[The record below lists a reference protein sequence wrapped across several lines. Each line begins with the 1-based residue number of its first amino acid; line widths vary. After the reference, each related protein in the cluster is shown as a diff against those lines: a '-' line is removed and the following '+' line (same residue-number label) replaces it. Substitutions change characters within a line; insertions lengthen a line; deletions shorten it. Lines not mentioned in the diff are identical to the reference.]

1 MYLSNNPFL
10 VPCLQESRT
19 RGQRMPL
26 FLCLNTLIYVFIE
39 QKEPQTNLYVH
50 RSTNP
55 PTSTRS
61 LSVFY
66 DLSLFWLTRLWHFLM
81 QWYIF
86 IYMYRHTKYI
96 KTYSL
101 KSISTLCARPKC
113 FYPSCESMH
122 FSCANFPSFC
132 FTVL

>member
-1 MYLSNNPFL
+1 MYMNLSNNPFL
-10 VPCLQESRT
+10 VPCLQESRS
-19 RGQRMPL
+19 MYAII
-26 FLCLNTLIYVFIE
+26 LCLNTLIYVFIE

-86 IYMYRHTKYI
+86 IYRHTKYI

-101 KSISTLCARPKC
+101 KSISTMCARPKC
-113 FYPSCESMH
+113 FYPRCKSMH

>member
-1 MYLSNNPFL
+1 MYMNLSNNPFV

-86 IYMYRHTKYI
+86 IYRHTKYI

-101 KSISTLCARPKC
+101 KSISTMCARWTF
-113 FYPSCESMH
+113 FYPSCEWMH

>member
-10 VPCLQESRT
+10 VPYLQESRT
-19 RGQRMPL
+19 RGQCMPL
-26 FLCLNTLIYVFIE
+26 FYACVFIE
-39 QKEPQTNLYVH
+39 QKEPQNNLYVH

-81 QWYIF
+81 Q
-86 IYMYRHTKYI
+86 
-96 KTYSL
+96 
-101 KSISTLCARPKC
+101 
-113 FYPSCESMH
+113 
-122 FSCANFPSFC
+122 
-132 FTVL
+132 